1 VKVDG
6 VPAQRKGQ
14 LGKGKGRE
22 GKDALLRVVDGVSI
36 AALVAGSLVLAE
48 VLLDGLWGVLEIVN
62 LEGGKVRKE
71 EERTGE
77 EEDEPSP

>member
-1 VKVDG
+1 
-6 VPAQRKGQ
+6 
-14 LGKGKGRE
+14 
-22 GKDALLRVVDGVSI
+22 
-36 AALVAGSLVLAE
+36 